1 MFFPCLSHL
10 KTQKCR
16 KMLPLRSPLHVVIS
30 PFFFFVTSWQL
41 FKESQLHIR
50 QTVAESGC
58 KKMQIMMERKTFPNW
73 WPLPPSVVPPL
84 PCPSHLSRGLDPLR
98 SILRNLLHQTPT
110 SFILSYPQ
118 CWPHSLRFSLFF
130 FAESNIAD
138 KMYNSTLCLTM
149 NKRNHWNVVKGTVK
163 MTLLV
168 GLQYLNYH
176 A

>member
-1 MFFPCLSHL
+1 MVDVNIYVFFHVCPIL
-10 KTQKCR
+10 KLKNAE

-30 PFFFFVTSWQL
+30 PFFFIVTTWQFV
-41 FKESQLHIR
+41 KELHLHIR

-118 CWPHSLRFSLFF
+118 C
-130 FAESNIAD
+130 
-138 KMYNSTLCLTM
+138 
-149 NKRNHWNVVKGTVK
+149 
-163 MTLLV
+163 
-168 GLQYLNYH
+168 
-176 A
+176 